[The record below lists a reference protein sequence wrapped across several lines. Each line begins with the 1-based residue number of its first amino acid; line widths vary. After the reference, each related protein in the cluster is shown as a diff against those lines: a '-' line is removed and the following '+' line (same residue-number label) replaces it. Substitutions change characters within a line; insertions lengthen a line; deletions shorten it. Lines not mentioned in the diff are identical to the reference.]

1 MYVAVPRNVTL
12 MLLLFDVAWT
22 LAQLQYMTHPG
33 SQLLQLL
40 ILVFLCRLRMY
51 HYIEGES
58 FLKLYVLFNMLDPRQ
73 QPHVLQ
79 DQVASHGV
87 ECACKQGNV

>member
-1 MYVAVPRNVTL
+1 

-22 LAQLQYMTHPG
+22 LAQVHYTMHPG

-40 ILVFLCRLRMY
+40 ILVFLCILRMY

-73 QPHVLQ
+73 QSQALTNSTCV
-79 DQVASHGV
+79 
-87 ECACKQGNV
+87 